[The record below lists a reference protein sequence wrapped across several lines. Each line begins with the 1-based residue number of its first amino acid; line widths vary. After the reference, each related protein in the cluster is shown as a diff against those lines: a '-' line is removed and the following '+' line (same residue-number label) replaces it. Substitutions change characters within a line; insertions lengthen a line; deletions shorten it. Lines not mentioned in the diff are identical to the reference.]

1 MSSVSVRRGVQ
12 TLAEMR
18 KRRLSLGISL
28 GELARAVGRS
38 DATVSRIERGRI
50 RPSYDLVQKIV
61 AFLDEREGER
71 TPPLTASEVRH
82 GPLVTVAP
90 TLYLSEAFRLM
101 ERGGF
106 SQLPVVEEDRVVGS
120 LSESALLRAL
130 ASPAGR
136 RGRVREYIEPGY
148 PIVDVSCP
156 ADLLT
161 GLLTRYPAVLVS
173 ERGALSGIVTKT
185 DLIRGL
191 RGMPLRRE
199 APTGAG

>member
-1 MSSVSVRRGVQ
+1 VQ
-12 TLAEMR
+12 TLAELR

-50 RPSYDLVQKIV
+50 RPSYELVQKVV
-61 AFLDEREGER
+61 AYLDDRERER
-71 TPPLTASEVRH
+71 TPPLTAAEVRH
-82 GPLVTVAP
+82 GPLVTVGP
-90 TLYLSEAFRLM
+90 SLYLTEAFRLM

-106 SQLPVVEEDRVVGS
+106 SQLPVVEEARVIGA

-130 ASPAGR
+130 ASPSGR
-136 RGRVREYIEPGY
+136 RGRVRDYLEPGY
-148 PIVDVSCP
+148 PIVDASCP
-156 ADLLT
+156 AELLT

-173 ERGALSGIVTKT
+173 ERGAMTGIVTKT

-191 RGMPLRRE
+191 RGTPLRRE
-199 APTGAG
+199 AVPAG

>member
-1 MSSVSVRRGVQ
+1 MQ
-12 TLAEMR
+12 TLAELR

-61 AFLDEREGER
+61 AFLDEREGEH
-71 TPPLTASEVRH
+71 TPPLTASEVRS
-82 GPLVTVAP
+82 GPLVTVGP
-90 TLYLSEAFRLM
+90 TLYLTEAFRLM

-106 SQLPVVEEDRVVGS
+106 SQLPVLEEGRVVGS
-120 LSESALLRAL
+120 LSESALLKAL

-136 RGRVREYIEPGY
+136 RGRVREFLEPAY
-148 PIVDVSCP
+148 PIVDASCP
-156 ADLLT
+156 AELLA
-161 GLLTRYPAVLVS
+161 GLLTRYPAVLVG

-191 RGMPLRRE
+191 RGQPLRR
-199 APTGAG
+199 ALVTGRD